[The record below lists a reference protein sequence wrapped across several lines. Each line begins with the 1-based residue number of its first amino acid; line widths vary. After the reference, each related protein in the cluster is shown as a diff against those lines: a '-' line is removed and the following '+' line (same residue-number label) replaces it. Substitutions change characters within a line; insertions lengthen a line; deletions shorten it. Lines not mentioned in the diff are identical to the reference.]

1 MNAHQPKILIYPQ
14 NQNFIF
20 LQLRN
25 ERELPNGYVRAA
37 VVYSIIA
44 SEWLIIKEQLLQTL
58 AVYK

>member
-1 MNAHQPKILIYPQ
+1 MYAHQPKILIYPQ

-25 ERELPNGYVRAA
+25 ERELPNGYVRDA

-44 SEWLIIKEQLLQTL
+44 SEWLD
-58 AVYK
+58 YKRTTTTKTCCI

>member
-1 MNAHQPKILIYPQ
+1 MYAHQPKILIYPQ

-37 VVYSIIA
+37 VVSR
-44 SEWLIIKEQLLQTL
+44 
-58 AVYK
+58 